1 MWGGAAQRKPHRI
14 QCKCRDQKT
23 ALGSQVSPSTADSG
37 NQILVKQMLWCTEPS
52 WWLCRRYLEMKRRLG
67 VRTVTSRR
75 VWEIRCL
82 PNALW
87 LLIWGA
93 KREQMKLSKLLSW
106 KPPQLL
112 EQRTKMEFRVKT
124 GGGYDFNFFIFFIV
138 CLRSHQDLLGQC
150 AECWR
155 HCVQ

>member
-1 MWGGAAQRKPHRI
+1 MWGRAAQREPHRI

-52 WWLCRRYLEMKRRLG
+52 WWPCRRYLEMKRRLG

-75 VWEIRCL
+75 VWGIRCL
-82 PNALW
+82 PDALW

-112 EQRTKMEFRVKT
+112 EQRTKCRLGLRQVVVMILIFL
-124 GGGYDFNFFIFFIV
+124 FFFIV